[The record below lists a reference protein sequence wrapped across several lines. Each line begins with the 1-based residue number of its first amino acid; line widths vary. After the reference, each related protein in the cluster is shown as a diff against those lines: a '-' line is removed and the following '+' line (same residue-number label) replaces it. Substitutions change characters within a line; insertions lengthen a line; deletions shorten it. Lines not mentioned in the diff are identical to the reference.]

1 MKWKFTDANE
11 FPTEGER
18 VICVAYDSA
27 EITIIFFSKEKF
39 IKNKIRA
46 WVRAEDVYFDF
57 LDKAILDNGVEII
70 PTK

>member
-11 FPTEGER
+11 FPDEGER
-18 VICVAYDSA
+18 VLCVAYDSS
-27 EITIIFFSKEKF
+27 EVILLFFSTENF
-39 IKNKIRA
+39 IKNKVRA
-46 WVRAEDVYFDF
+46 WVRAEDIYYDF